1 MSNTGREA
9 GPRSWSTTLGGQEL
23 VIETGRFAEQAGGAV
38 TVRMGDTIIFGTATM
53 SSRPRE
59 GIDFFPLSV
68 DFEEKL
74 YAAGRIP
81 GSFFRREGRPPES
94 AILVARVTDRT
105 LRPLFP
111 KDMRNDVQVILT
123 TFSHDQET
131 WLDMLANVAASCAL
145 SISNIPWNGPVA
157 GVRIGQIDG
166 ELVVNPTIPQMVN
179 SALDLRVSGTMEAI
193 NMVEC
198 GADEVPEATMLEA
211 LRLAQEAIRP
221 VIALQ
226 NEIRAAV
233 GKEKSPYI
241 AKSGDEAL
249 IGEVYDSV
257 YDKVR
262 DIVRAHTQRDARS
275 EAMAALG
282 ERVMAGYMARIEAGD
297 VVGRDIEAG
306 IDKALTEAVRRR
318 IVEDDVRPDGRDS
331 VTIRPLS
338 AEVGLI
344 PRVHGSGLFERGQT
358 QVLTIATLG
367 TPRDAQLLDDLGV
380 LDTRRFLHHYNFP
393 PYSVGETR
401 MLRGTSR
408 REVGHGSLAEVAL
421 SRMLPPE
428 DEFPY
433 TVRLVSEVLSSN
445 GSTSMGSV
453 CGSTLALMDAGVPIR
468 QPVAGIAMGLIKEGE
483 QVAVLTDIQ
492 GMEDHLGDMDFKVAG
507 TEQGITALQ
516 MDIKISGVSGEVMER
531 ALAQARE
538 ARLQILDVMREAI
551 AGPREQLSDFA
562 PRITTIRIDPEKIG
576 AVIGPGG
583 KTIRGIQDDTGA
595 KIDVMEDGLVHV
607 SAVEGSAGDQAIE
620 RIRALT
626 EDPEIGSV
634 YSGKVSRIEPYGAF
648 IEFLP
653 GKDGMVH
660 ISQLA
665 AYRVNS
671 VEDEVSIG
679 DEVEV
684 MVIDIDPMGKVRLSR
699 QAVLESWTAEEARE
713 RDRGGRG
720 GRGGGRERGGRDGR
734 RGGGGGRRGRGSDDA
749 DLEIGRIY
757 TGEVNR
763 IEPYG
768 AFVEYLPGRDGLV
781 HISQLADYRVETVED
796 EVQLGDEIMVM
807 LTDIDPTG
815 KVRLSRQAVLE
826 GWTAEEA
833 RERDRGGRRRGRGR

>member
-1 MSNTGREA
+1 MSTADNGS
-9 GPRSWSTTLGGQEL
+9 GIRSWSTEIGGRTLT
-23 VIETGRFAEQAGGAV
+23 IETGRYAEQAGGAV
-38 TVRMGDTIIFGTATM
+38 TVRMGDTIVFGTATM
-53 SSRPRE
+53 GKPPQ
-59 GIDFFPLSV
+59 GLDFFPLKV

-81 GSFFRREGRPPES
+81 GSFFRREGRPAES

-111 KDMRNDVQVILT
+111 YGMRNDVQVILT

-131 WLDMLANVAASCAL
+131 FLDMLANVAASCAL
-145 SISNIPWNGPVA
+145 TISNVPWNGPVA
-157 GVRIGQIDG
+157 GVRVGLIDDQ
-166 ELVVNPTIPQMVN
+166 LVVNPTIPEMEN
-179 SALDLRVSGTMEAI
+179 SRLDLRVSGTAEAI

-198 GADEVPEATMLEA
+198 SAHEVPEAVMVEA
-211 LRLAQEAIRP
+211 LDMAHEAIKP
-221 VIALQ
+221 LVALQ
-226 NEIRAAV
+226 NQMREEV
-233 GKEKSPYI
+233 GKEKSPWVGT
-241 AKSGDEAL
+241 AGDLEL
-249 IGEVYDSV
+249 SQEVYEA
-257 YDKVR
+257 VR
-262 DIVRAHTQRDARS
+262 DEVYAVVCEHTERDERGAAMRS
-275 EAMAALG
+275 LG
-282 ERVMAGYMARIEAGD
+282 ERVQAEYAARVEAGEVD
-297 VVGRDIEAG
+297 ADDIAAG
-306 IDKALTEAVRRR
+306 IDKALKNAVRRR
-318 IVEDDVRPDGRDS
+318 IVEDGVRPDGRDS
-331 VTIRPLS
+331 VSIRSLS

-344 PRVHGSGLFERGQT
+344 PRVHGSGLFQRGQT

-367 TPRDAQLLDDLGV
+367 TPRDAQMLDDLGAM
-380 LDTRRFLHHYNFP
+380 DSRRFLHHYNFP
-393 PYSVGETR
+393 PYSTGETR

-421 SRMLPPE
+421 RNMLPPE
-428 DEFPY
+428 DDFPY

-453 CGSTLALMDAGVPIR
+453 CGSTLALMDAGVPILR
-468 QPVAGIAMGLIKEGE
+468 PVAGIAMGLIKEGE

-516 MDIKISGVSGEVMER
+516 MDIKISGVSQDVMER
-531 ALAQARE
+531 ALAQARD
-538 ARLQILDVMREAI
+538 ARLQILGVMQEAI
-551 AGPREQLSDFA
+551 AEPRAELSDYA
-562 PRITTIRIDPEKIG
+562 PRITSIRIDPEKIG
-576 AVIGPGG
+576 AIIGPGG
-583 KTIRGIQDDTGA
+583 KTIRGMQDETGA

-607 SAVEGSAGDQAIE
+607 SAVEGNAASQAIE

-626 EDPEIGSV
+626 EDPEIGGV
-634 YSGKVSRIEPYGAF
+634 HTGRVSRIEPFGAF
-648 IEFLP
+648 VEFLP

-665 AYRVNS
+665 SHRVAS

-679 DEVEV
+679 DNIDV
-684 MVIDIDPMGKVRLSR
+684 MVVDVDPMGKVRLSR
-699 QAVLESWTAEEARE
+699 QAVLEGWTAEEARE
-713 RDRGGRG
+713 RDRGGRP
-720 GRGGGRERGGRDGR
+720 GRGGGRDRGGRGNNR
-734 RGGGGGRRGRGSDDA
+734 RGGGGRRERENDA

-757 TGEVNR
+757 TGAVNR

-796 EVQLGDEIMVM
+796 EVKMGDEIMVM
-807 LTDIDPTG
+807 LIDIDPTG

-833 RERDRGGRRRGRGR
+833 RERDRGGRRRSRGRS

>member
-1 MSNTGREA
+1 MSTADNGA
-9 GPRSWSTTLGGQEL
+9 GIRSWSTEVGGRTLT
-23 VIETGRFAEQAGGAV
+23 IETGRFAQQAGGAV
-38 TVRMGDTIIFGTATM
+38 TVRMGDTIVFGTATM
-53 SSRPRE
+53 GKPPQ
-59 GIDFFPLSV
+59 GLDFFPLKV

-81 GSFFRREGRPPES
+81 GSFFRREGRPAES

-111 KDMRNDVQVILT
+111 AGMRNDVQVILT

-131 WLDMLANVAASCAL
+131 FLDMLANVAASAAL
-145 SISNIPWNGPVA
+145 TISNVPWDGPVA
-157 GVRIGQIDG
+157 GVRVGLIDD
-166 ELVVNPTIPQMVN
+166 ELVVNPTIPEMEN
-179 SALDLRVSGTMEAI
+179 SRLDLRVSGTMDAI

-198 GADEVPEATMLEA
+198 SAHEVPEAVMLEA
-211 LRLAQEAIRP
+211 LDMAHAAIQP

-226 NEIRAAV
+226 NEMRAAV
-233 GKEKSPYI
+233 GKEKSPYDVK
-241 AKSGDEAL
+241 AGDAAL
-249 IGEVYDSV
+249 SDAVYDAV
-257 YDKVR
+257 YAEVR
-262 DIVRAHTQRDARS
+262 EIVQQHAERDARGA
-275 EAMAALG
+275 AMKALDQ
-282 ERVMAGYMARIEAGD
+282 RVMAEYADRVEAGEVD
-297 VVGRDIEAG
+297 AGDISNG
-306 IDKALTEAVRRR
+306 IDKALKNAVRHR
-318 IVEDDVRPDGRDS
+318 IVEDGVRPDGRDS
-331 VTIRPLS
+331 VTIRSLS

-344 PRVHGSGLFERGQT
+344 PRVHGSGLFQRGET

-367 TPRDAQLLDDLGV
+367 TPRDAQLLDDLGAM
-380 LDTRRFLHHYNFP
+380 DSRRFLHHYNFP
-393 PYSVGETR
+393 PYSTGETR

-421 SRMLPPE
+421 RNMLPPE

-453 CGSTLALMDAGVPIR
+453 CGSTLALMDAGIPILR
-468 QPVAGIAMGLIKEGE
+468 PVAGIAMGLIKEGD

-516 MDIKISGVSGEVMER
+516 MDIKISGVSREVMER
-531 ALAQARE
+531 ALAQARD
-538 ARLQILDVMREAI
+538 ARLQILGVMQEAI
-551 AGPREQLSDFA
+551 AAPRAELSDFA
-562 PRITTIRIDPEKIG
+562 PRITSIRIDPEKIG
-576 AVIGPGG
+576 VIIGPGG
-583 KTIRGIQDDTGA
+583 KTIRGMQDETGA

-607 SAVEGSAGDQAIE
+607 SAVEGNAAKQAIE
-620 RIRALT
+620 RIKALT
-626 EDPEIGSV
+626 EDPEIG
-634 YSGKVSRIEPYGAF
+634 GIHTGRVSRIEPFGAF
-648 IEFLP
+648 VEFLP

-665 AYRVNS
+665 SHRVAS

-679 DEVEV
+679 DNIDV
-684 MVIDIDPMGKVRLSR
+684 MVVDIDPMGKVRLSR
-699 QAVLESWTAEEARE
+699 QAVLEGWTAEEARE

-720 GRGGGRERGGRDGR
+720 GRGGGRDRGGRGNDR
-734 RGGGGGRRGRGSDDA
+734 RGGGGRRSRENNA

-757 TGEVNR
+757 TGAVNR

-796 EVQLGDEIMVM
+796 EVKMGDEIMVM
-807 LTDIDPTG
+807 LIDIDPTG

-833 RERDRGGRRRGRGR
+833 RERDRGGRRRSRGRS